1 MASNKKSSRA
11 LIPTKARALSAKEFL
26 DLADV
31 PPEIEWF
38 ANITNPRTR
47 RAYQNDLKDFMR
59 FARISNPEVFRV
71 VTRAHLIAWRKDLE
85 GRGNEGSTIRR
96 KLSAVSSLF
105 EYLCERNAV
114 VHNPVKGVK
123 RPKVTNSGEGL
134 TPALSDEQARMLLDA
149 PPGETLKGKRDRA
162 ILATL
167 LYHGLRR
174 EEYIPVGLK
183 AQRLITEYLDA
194 AKHKEDLD
202 GALFRPVK
210 NNISKILAK
219 HLHPDSIYHDIVKHY
234 GAMVG
239 INADVH
245 GFCVHALRATAATNA
260 LAHNADIAKVQEAFR

>member
-1 MASNKKSSRA
+1 MANKNKTSRA

-31 PPEIEWF
+31 PPEIEWS
-38 ANITNPRTR
+38 ANITNPNAR

-85 GRGNEGSTIRR
+85 NRGCEGSTIRR

-123 RPKVTNSGEGL
+123 RPKVTNANEGL

-149 PPGETLKGKRDRA
+149 PAGDTRKGIA
-162 ILATL
+162 ATL
-167 LYHGLRR
+167 
-174 EEYIPVGLK
+174 I
-183 AQRLITEYLDA
+183 
-194 AKHKEDLD
+194 
-202 GALFRPVK
+202 F
-210 NNISKILAK
+210 S
-219 HLHPDSIYHDIVKHY
+219 HLGY
-234 GAMVG
+234 G
-239 INADVH
+239 
-245 GFCVHALRATAATNA
+245 
-260 LAHNADIAKVQEAFR
+260 